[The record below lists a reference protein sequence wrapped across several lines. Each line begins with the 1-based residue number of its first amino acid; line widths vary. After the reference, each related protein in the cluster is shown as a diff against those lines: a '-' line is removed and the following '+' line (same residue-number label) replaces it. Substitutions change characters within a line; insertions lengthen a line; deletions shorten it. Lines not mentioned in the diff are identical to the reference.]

1 MAPRSKVEISGR
13 WAPYYDLLM
22 DVLFLGT
29 YPRFM
34 AAVTARMQVE
44 PGDEILDLGCG
55 TGRNARLMLDR
66 AGPAGRIVGVDVSER
81 MLQRAQR
88 RCERYPQM
96 TLLKR
101 RIEQPLPFAEEFDKV
116 FLSFV
121 LHGFEDED
129 KRRIIANARKALR
142 HGGSLWI
149 LDYNEFDLEKT
160 WWPLR
165 GLFTHFECELATEF
179 LKLNLKRTLAEAGF
193 GHFVSHEFLRGYLRL
208 FAAQKQAE
216 ERNNGGK

>member
-1 MAPRSKVEISGR
+1 MAHRSKVEISGR

-22 DVLFLGT
+22 DVLFLGA

-34 AAVTARMQVE
+34 AEVTARMQVE

-66 AGPAGRIVGVDVSER
+66 AGPAGRIVGVDISQR
-81 MLQRAQR
+81 MLDRAR
-88 RCERYPQM
+88 RQCERHPQM
-96 TLLKR
+96 SFVKR
-101 RIEQPLPFAEEFDKV
+101 RIEEPLPFAEEFDKV

-142 HGGSLWI
+142 HGGSLCI
-149 LDYNEFDLEKT
+149 LDYNEFDLEKV

-165 GLFTHFECELATEF
+165 WLFTHLECELATEF
-179 LKLNLKRTLAEAGF
+179 VELNLERMLAEAGF
-193 GHFVSHEFLRGYLRL
+193 SHFVSHEFLRGYLRL
-208 FAAQKQAE
+208 FAAQEQAD

>member
-1 MAPRSKVEISGR
+1 MARRSKVEISGR
-13 WAPYYDLLM
+13 WAAYYDLLM
-22 DVLFLGT
+22 DVLFLGA
-29 YPRFM
+29 YPRFIRE
-34 AAVTARMQVE
+34 VTARMHVE

-81 MLQRAQR
+81 MLQHAHR
-88 RCERYPQM
+88 RCKRYPQIA
-96 TLLKR
+96 LVKR

-129 KRRIIANARKALR
+129 KHRIIANARKALR
-142 HGGSLWI
+142 PEGSLWI
-149 LDYNEFDLEKT
+149 LDYNEFDLGKR

-165 GLFTHFECELATEF
+165 WLFTHLECELASEF
-179 LKLNLKRTLAEAGF
+179 LKLNLKRMLAGAGF
-193 GHFVSHEFLRGYLRL
+193 AQFASHEFLRGYVRL
-208 FAAQKQAE
+208 LGAQRHTD
-216 ERNNGGK
+216 ERNNRDR